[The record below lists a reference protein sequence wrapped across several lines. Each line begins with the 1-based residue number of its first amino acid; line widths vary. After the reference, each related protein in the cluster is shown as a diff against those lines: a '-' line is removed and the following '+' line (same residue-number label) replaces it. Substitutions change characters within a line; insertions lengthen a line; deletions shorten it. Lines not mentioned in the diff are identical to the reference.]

1 MATELSK
8 VIPVGSDEAPI
19 SEGPDAKK
27 NEVTI
32 TADPDS
38 ARDEGD
44 AASDHSSLRPPPL
57 TWKLAAILLVTLIGF
72 GSQWSG
78 GITGAMKTTM
88 KKEMKIDN
96 TQFALLEASE
106 DFMVTAL
113 MLVSG
118 IVTDRIGGAGAMLY
132 GNAIFSIGAIL
143 VAGAAQT
150 RSYKF
155 MVAGRVVQALGDIA
169 TQVAQYKVFS
179 SWFAPGNG
187 FASTLGFELGIGKI
201 GAFAGKSSANII
213 ASRTGN
219 FAWVFWIACFMNL
232 FTNVMTIVFYWFT
245 KVANAKFHGVRD
257 PATGQILKEKSKK
270 FEFRKVLELPWSF
283 WAIQAFSLFETSTA
297 IVFLQ
302 NVTELAEQRFGVSS
316 ITAGWYTATSQYAVV
331 FCGVGMF
338 TSMLLLCF
346 GGSVTGAA
354 ASLGVFAFAYCF
366 GPTTI
371 IDSIR
376 TSLWDPSA
384 FGSAYALKITMNNAM
399 NIIVR
404 VITGVIQDR
413 DHNSYDNVVI
423 VYAVLAGVSVFV
435 SLVLATI
442 AWRTVDLRHLQWT
455 RKQRMA
461 RFDILQ
467 ERRRKFFEE
476 DRQRNKTISMA
487 AFGACMLL
495 ILGSWCGYF
504 WGVATG
510 NNS

>member
-1 MATELSK
+1 MELSK
-8 VIPVGSDEAPI
+8 VVAVGSDETLI
-19 SEGPDAKK
+19 SEEGLDAKK

-38 ARDEGD
+38 AQAEGD
-44 AASDHSSLRPPPL
+44 AASGHSSLRPPPL
-57 TWKLAAILLVTLIGF
+57 TWKLAAILLVTFIGF

-118 IVTDRIGGAGAMLY
+118 IVTDRIGGA
-132 GNAIFSIGAIL
+132 
-143 VAGAAQT
+143 
-150 RSYKF
+150 
-155 MVAGRVVQALGDIA
+155 
-169 TQVAQYKVFS
+169 
-179 SWFAPGNG
+179 
-187 FASTLGFELGIGKI
+187 
-201 GAFAGKSSANII
+201 
-213 ASRTGN
+213 
-219 FAWVFWIACFMNL
+219 
-232 FTNVMTIVFYWFT
+232 
-245 KVANAKFHGVRD
+245 
-257 PATGQILKEKSKK
+257 
-270 FEFRKVLELPWSF
+270 
-283 WAIQAFSLFETSTA
+283 A

-316 ITAGWYTATSQYAVV
+316 ITAGWYTATSQYAGFFIVPLLGV
-331 FCGVGMF
+331 FLDMYGNLISILLFCGVGMF
-338 TSMLLLCF
+338 TPMLLLCF
-346 GGSVTGAA
+346 GGNVTGAA
-354 ASLGVFAFAYCF
+354 ASLGVFAFAYYF

-376 TSLWDPSA
+376 TSLWHPSA
-384 FGSAYALKITMNNAM
+384 FGSAYALKITMSNAM

-404 VITGVIQDR
+404 VITGVIQDP
-413 DHNSYDNVVI
+413 DHNSYDIVVI

-442 AWRTVDLRHLQWT
+442 AWRTVDLRRLQWT

-461 RFDILQ
+461 GFEILQ
-467 ERRRKFFEE
+467 ERRRRFFEE
-476 DRQRNKTISMA
+476 DRQRNKNISME

-495 ILGSWCGYF
+495 ILGSWCRYF